1 MMIKTKFIGESY
13 MYTCF
18 IQQGIFIA
26 VAIDFDIDTI
36 WINDIA
42 LLNQTYDFIVF
53 HFQLR

>member
-1 MMIKTKFIGESY
+1 MIKTKFIGESY

-42 LLNQTYDFIVF
+42 LLNQTYDFELSYFIF
-53 HFQLR
+53 N

>member
-1 MMIKTKFIGESY
+1 MIKTKFIGESY

-42 LLNQTYDFIVF
+42 LWNQTCDFELF